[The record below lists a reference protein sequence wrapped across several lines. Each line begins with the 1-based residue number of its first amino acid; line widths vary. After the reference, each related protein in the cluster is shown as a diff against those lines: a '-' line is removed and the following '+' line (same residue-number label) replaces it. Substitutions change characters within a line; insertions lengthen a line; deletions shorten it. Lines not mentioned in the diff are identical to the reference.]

1 MSERMPSCIRAPP
14 DAEQMMSG
22 RRSAIACS
30 HARAM
35 RSPVPVPSEPPMNAK
50 SITPSIT
57 GMPPIVAVPITMDSV
72 SPLLAI
78 VASIFVLYA
87 PVASW
92 KSRWSE

>member
-1 MSERMPSCIRAPP
+1 MRAPP
-14 DAEQMMSG
+14 EAEQRMSG

-35 RSPVPVPSEPPMNAK
+35 RSPVPVPRLPPMNEK

-57 GMPPIVAVPITMDSV
+57 GMPPIVAVPITTLSF
-72 SPLLAI
+72 SPLFAI
-78 VASIFVLYA
+78 TESIFALYA
-87 PVASW
+87 PDASW